1 MAADSALRDSALIAS
16 ILRMAVII
24 NIAQGN
30 GQNTGM
36 SSTRVPSLNNNL
48 TSTSEALGSNDPSRK
63 PPEPAI
69 PIF

>member
-16 ILRMAVII
+16 ILRMAVVI

-30 GQNTGM
+30 GQDTGM
-36 SSTRVPSLNNNL
+36 SSTRVPTLNHDL
-48 TSTSEALGSNDPSRK
+48 TSTSDALGSNDPSCK
-63 PPEPAI
+63 TPEPAT